1 MRVKKGKPA
10 FMNAVQVASVVI
22 SLLAFV
28 FSCIT
33 GIMQI
38 RLAKQ
43 QAELEDIFKPIN
55 YIIEPSEEKCT
66 YHFGDKEVH
75 GAESKPAE
83 KSGM

>member
-1 MRVKKGKPA
+1 MKKGKPA

-55 YIIEPSEEKCT
+55 YIIEPSEENAPTISEIRRC
-66 YHFGDKEVH
+66 
-75 GAESKPAE
+75 SSISPI
-83 KSGM
+83 